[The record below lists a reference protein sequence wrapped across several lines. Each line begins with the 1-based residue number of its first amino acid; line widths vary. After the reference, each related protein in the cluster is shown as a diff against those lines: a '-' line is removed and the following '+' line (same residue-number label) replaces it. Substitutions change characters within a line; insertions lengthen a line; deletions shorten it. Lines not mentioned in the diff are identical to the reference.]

1 MLMRTWAALT
11 CAVAMLT
18 MTGCMAPAHMFME
31 VEKAD
36 HARSTERGMALL
48 RQHIKTL
55 QDQGDPMGDY
65 YYAMANADG
74 WIDEV
79 KDPKAITALFEK
91 AAAKGA
97 MDARIL
103 LALQVATSEPVPG
116 RLDYAM
122 SPRGNVEAWEQGLAK
137 LLPLLQQ
144 QCYARRLV
152 VDEGRPQV
160 AYYSIAYKVWPRYRD
175 GHSIQNAQRE
185 WELRLKKDA
194 HKQEIW
200 QSIDEGCNNVGGE
213 YLDLIDQV
221 R

>member
-36 HARSTERGMALL
+36 HARTTERGMALL

-55 QDQGDPMGDY
+55 QEQGDPMGDY

-103 LALQVATSEPVPG
+103 LALQVAMSEPMPG
-116 RLDYAM
+116 QLDFFM
-122 SPRGNVEAWEQGLAK
+122 SPQGNVEAWERGLAQ

-152 VDEGRPQV
+152 VDEGRPKV
-160 AYYSIAYKVWPRYRD
+160 HYYSIAYKVWPTYRD
-175 GHSIQNAQRE
+175 GHWVQNAQKQWEQRIKVDLQRQAQ
-185 WELRLKKDA
+185 WELIHRQCLLRRN
-194 HKQEIW
+194 EF
-200 QSIDEGCNNVGGE
+200 
-213 YLDLIDQV
+213 LDVNDSKS
-221 R
+221 